1 MGAPVPSVL
10 GGFCWWKATGS
21 WWTCSPT
28 YCGTRGTRPS
38 GRRDLHLGLSQRY
51 DVLVLD
57 RRLPALDGLR
67 VLSRLRS
74 RAVRTPLLLLTARK
88 CPR

>member
-1 MGAPVPSVL
+1 MLSDILRDQGYAAV
-10 GGFCWWKATGS
+10 
-21 WWTCSPT
+21 
-28 YCGTRGTRPS
+28 
-38 GRRDLHLGLSQRY
+38 GRRGLHLGLSQRY